1 MRLVLLDQAKE
12 DIANIA
18 DYIAEQSKSRRVGKD
33 FAKRIYEKCKELASI
48 KGIIGVERPELRAG
62 LRSHPFGNYVIF
74 FMYNDNNLEVVTIIE
89 GHRDIETLFSSPSK
103 P

>member
-1 MRLVLLDQAKE
+1 MRLILLDQAKE

-18 DYIAEQSKSRRVGKD
+18 DYIAEESKS
-33 FAKRIYEKCKELASI
+33 KRIGKAFARRIYDKCKEFASI
-48 KGIIGVERPELRAG
+48 KGTIGVERPELRAG

-89 GHRDIETLFSSPSK
+89 GHRDIDTLFSANT
-103 P
+103 

>member
-18 DYIAEQSKSRRVGKD
+18 DYIAEQSKNKRIGKE
-33 FAKRIYEKCKELASI
+33 FAKRILDKCKELASI
-48 KGIIGVERPELRAG
+48 KGMIGVERPELRAG

-74 FMYNDNNLEVVTIIE
+74 FIYNDNNLEVVTIIE
-89 GHRDIETLFSSPSK
+89 GHRDIKSMF
-103 P
+103 